1 MKDTDPT
8 SAPAGWA
15 VAAIGPTGSAATVTV
30 HDLSIPA
37 EDADDPMVILNP
49 EIHATIQFPGAAP
62 FSCRYVGDDVRE
74 VNDTAPAT
82 GLDLEDVLDE
92 AAPEGTDPDQV
103 AAVFGLLLGLNTGAR
118 AVMVAA
124 LGGPVT
130 DPIRHAIQHATD
142 ASSDT
147 FQVHPAT

>member
-49 EIHATIQFPGAAP
+49 EIHATIQFPGAAA
-62 FSCRYVGDDVRE
+62 FSCRHQEHRVEPARKTHPTKVLTARRCNVYGSSCTTPSGPPWKVG
-74 VNDTAPAT
+74 
-82 GLDLEDVLDE
+82 
-92 AAPEGTDPDQV
+92 
-103 AAVFGLLLGLNTGAR
+103 
-118 AVMVAA
+118 
-124 LGGPVT
+124 
-130 DPIRHAIQHATD
+130 
-142 ASSDT
+142 
-147 FQVHPAT
+147 